1 MVHAARE
8 EHGDAVRAGART
20 RGGGGM
26 SVSSRLVVGPGG
38 PSRERA
44 AVCVSKEGR
53 VQLLGCKRGSWQ
65 KKKHALGR

>member
-1 MVHAARE
+1 MVRAARE
-8 EHGDAVRAGART
+8 ERGDAARAGART

-26 SVSSRLVVGPGG
+26 SASSRLVVEPGG

-53 VQLLGCKRGSWQ
+53 VR
-65 KKKHALGR
+65 

>member
-1 MVHAARE
+1 MVRAARE
-8 EHGDAVRAGART
+8 ERGDAARAGART

-26 SVSSRLVVGPGG
+26 SASSRLVVEPGG

-53 VQLLGCKRGSWQ
+53 VQ
-65 KKKHALGR
+65 